1 MKKMIL
7 VVIVFSFLLSG
18 CAVGNSETPTIDPVA
33 AGVSATMA
41 VRAAVATMMA
51 GITPTATSTELPT
64 PTPSLTPTPVPVI
77 ASANQNA
84 ICRLGPY
91 KNFEQVTTLSQ
102 GDTAEIIGQ
111 MDGNGQWWKVNT
123 SGGTEC
129 WVSADLVTVNED
141 TSQIA
146 FLESPPTPTPVPLP
160 PWGGNWSILVQWPG
174 YPDKG
179 LQSFTLTLSQSGNQ
193 LTGSFTSDFGKVYL
207 SGQFNPSKPSE
218 VSLSV
223 ADEDSIWG
231 SVVLYK
237 DPNNSNQFRG
247 HITNKRTGSAAFCG
261 SRAGAP
267 LPSPCMK

>member
-51 GITPTATSTELPT
+51 GTTPTATSTELPT

-141 TSQIA
+141 ASQIA
-146 FLESPPTPTPVPLP
+146 FLESPPTPTPSPLP
-160 PWGGNWSILVQWPG
+160 PWAGTWSITLMWPG
-174 YPDKG
+174 AADYG
-179 LQSFTLTLSQSGNQ
+179 YYSTILTISQSGNQ
-193 LTGSFTSDFGKVYL
+193 LSGSFNTEEGKYYL
-207 SGQFNPSKPSE
+207 SGQASS
-218 VSLSV
+218 SSTISV
-223 ADEDSIWG
+223 TFTHETFPGFLTA
-231 SVVLYK
+231 VLYK

-247 HITNKRTGSAAFCG
+247 HITSSRNGSAAFCG